1 MPAERQNATLSS
13 SSIRKTQT
21 ARKTA
26 SAPYFPSLD
35 RPSLSFGEFAHYA
48 SDINN
53 KDSIMFNIDPYSD
66 LAGIVDTIFHYI
78 SCSQGYDYMAD
89 LDWESARN
97 LFEEAIEKDLK
108 MYVKKPTDKLHNKNK
123 LNKFAHVTV
132 DKPLRERSTR
142 LQKPFEYGTS
152 GFGTQLSPII
162 INDEPDAPGSR
173 SNPILICDISPLPSS
188 YSFNF
193 LNLRPWRRHQ
203 FRAGFDGN
211 LQVLRI
217 INSENWS

>member
-1 MPAERQNATLSS
+1 MPAEQRNATPSS

-26 SAPYFPSLD
+26 SAPYFPSLN

-78 SCSQGYDYMAD
+78 SRSQGYDYMAD
-89 LDWESARN
+89 LNQESARN
-97 LFEEAIEKDLK
+97 LFEEAIEKDLE
-108 MYVKKPTDKLHNKNK
+108 MYIRKPIDKLRNKNK

-132 DKPLRERSTR
+132 DKPLRKRSTH
-142 LQKPFEYGTS
+142 LQKPFEYGIT
-152 GFGTQLSPII
+152 GFGTQNSPFV
-162 INDEPDAPGSR
+162 INDESDESDAPGSR
-173 SNPILICDISPLPSS
+173 SNPILIRDVSPLSSS

-193 LNLRPWRRHQ
+193 LNLR
-203 FRAGFDGN
+203 
-211 LQVLRI
+211 
-217 INSENWS
+217 S

>member
-1 MPAERQNATLSS
+1 MPAERRNATPSS

-26 SAPYFPSLD
+26 STPYFPSLD
-35 RPSLSFGEFAHYA
+35 RPSLSFGEFARYA

-66 LAGIVDTIFHYI
+66 LAGIVNTIFHYI
-78 SCSQGYDYMAD
+78 SRSQGYDHMAD
-89 LDWESARN
+89 LDRESARN
-97 LFEEAIEKDLK
+97 LFEEAIELELE
-108 MYVKKPTDKLHNKNK
+108 MYVKKPIDKLRSKNK

-132 DKPLRERSTR
+132 DKPLRKRSTR
-142 LQKPFEYGTS
+142 LQKPFEYGIS

-162 INDEPDAPGSR
+162 INDEPNAPGSR
-173 SNPILICDISPLPSS
+173 SNPILIRDVSPLPSS

-193 LNLRPWRRHQ
+193 LNLKP
-203 FRAGFDGN
+203 
-211 LQVLRI
+211 
-217 INSENWS
+217 

>member
-1 MPAERQNATLSS
+1 MPADWWNATPSS

-26 SAPYFPSLD
+26 STPYFPSLD

-53 KDSIMFNIDPYSD
+53 KDTILFNIDPYSD
-66 LAGIVDTIFHYI
+66 LASIVDTIIHYI
-78 SCSQGYDYMAD
+78 SRSQGYNHMAN
-89 LDWESARN
+89 LDQESARD
-97 LFEEAIEKDLK
+97 LFEEAIELELK
-108 MYVKKPTDKLHNKNK
+108 MYVKKPIDKLCNKNK
-123 LNKFAHVTV
+123 LNKFAHVTI
-132 DKPLRERSTR
+132 DKPLWKWLTC
-142 LQKPFEYGTS
+142 LPKLFEHGIS

-162 INDEPDAPGSR
+162 IDNGPDVPGSH
-173 SNPILICDISPLPSS
+173 SNPILIHDVSPLPSS

-203 FRAGFDGN
+203 FRTSFNGN
-211 LQVLRI
+211 LRVLWI
-217 INSENWS
+217 IN